1 MGQNFFLLVYRDL
14 INQPFSSP
22 MEEEQNIPN
31 CQTGDKNTLPA
42 GNLKI
47 SPEQNIELISPPDQ
61 LKRETRKNCLL
72 WLGSNMAPSYGI
84 NGSWEQMGFKILYE
98 NCVMNLKM
106 VGWANYSI
114 RADMW

>member
-1 MGQNFFLLVYRDL
+1 
-14 INQPFSSP
+14 

-61 LKRETRKNCLL
+61 LKRDRRLETRKNCLL
-72 WLGSNMAPSYGI
+72 WLGSNIAPSYGI
-84 NGSWEQMGFKILYE
+84 NGSWERWNSKLYMKI
-98 NCVMNLKM
+98 V
-106 VGWANYSI
+106 S
-114 RADMW
+114 